1 MPNLSDHI
9 SDAER
14 EALQA
19 VADEQH
25 RQQERMATARRT
37 ERSVTDTI
45 EQQRRR
51 GFRPNDQR
59 THIQVADAR
68 RVLWRELVAEV
79 GEAVWLPEYEKVAA
93 WLADNKGKGLL
104 CMGDCGRG
112 KTVITQRILPRI
124 FQQEGI
130 ALNCFTAI
138 DLLNRYE
145 EISQYK
151 NICIDDMG
159 TEPNAKKY
167 GVTHNYVAE
176 LVDLAERRDK
186 LIVLSTNLN
195 KDEILDRYDLR
206 TFDRLKSIA
215 ERIVF
220 KGESYRDDD
229 NLFRALDEQQQR
241 WQAAKNKK

>member
-19 VADEQH
+19 MANEQH
-25 RQQERMATARRT
+25 RQQERMAAARRT

-45 EQQRRR
+45 ERQRRR

-93 WLADNKGKGLL
+93 WLADNKGRGLL

-112 KTVITQRILPRI
+112 KTIITQKILPRI
-124 FQQEGI
+124 FQRDGKV
-130 ALNCFTAI
+130 LNCFTAI

-151 NICIDDMG
+151 HICIDDMG

-176 LVDLAERRDK
+176 LIDLAERRDK

-229 NLFRALDEQQQR
+229 NLFCALDAQQQR
-241 WQAAKNKK
+241 WTAAKNKK